1 MRSIERYLLGWIVG
15 AMGLGTLVVALVTY
29 LVILDEMN
37 EIYDADLRN
46 VAEALGSYR
55 PFDPAEAQE
64 PKPHQPS
71 RSDLPADAEI
81 VTLTWTH
88 DGRRVYA
95 SDPRVKIP
103 FVHTEALARRVVD
116 GETWIVYTDVSPS
129 GVAQAAQRA
138 SARRLTAAESA
149 SKVFPPMAGLALLV
163 SALMIFAL
171 RRGLRPLDQA
181 ARFVAERSAS
191 SLAPIAVEPLPR
203 EISPLALAINGLLA
217 KLDHALSAQRRFL
230 ADAAHELRT
239 PVTALQLQ
247 LQWLKRSGDEASRQE
262 ALTELESGIAR
273 SRRLVEQLLEVARA
287 DEPDDAARAARR
299 EPVDLGELARSVVG
313 ALSVRAEQRGVD
325 LGARTGTAPVVQGDP
340 HQLTVLLNNL
350 VENALRYTPAGGV
363 VDVEATQ
370 LDGQPMLRVVD
381 NGPGIPAD
389 EREVVFDRFYRGR
402 DAHALARD
410 PGGSGLGLAI
420 VRAIAGHHQA
430 RVSLHTPASGMG
442 LEVRVCFTPPPAGP
456 AARA

>member
-15 AMGLGTLVVALVTY
+15 AMGLGTLLVALVTY

-37 EIYDADLRN
+37 EVYDADLRN

-55 PFDPAEAQE
+55 PFDPAEAQD
-64 PKPHQPS
+64 PKPRQPS
-71 RSDLPADAEI
+71 RSDLPAEAEI

-95 SDPRVKIP
+95 SDPRVQIA
-103 FVHTEALARRVVD
+103 FSHTEALTRSVVD
-116 GETWIVYTDVSPS
+116 GEEWIVYTDVSPS
-129 GVAQAAQRA
+129 GVAQAAQRV

-149 SKVFPPMAGLALLV
+149 SKVLPPMLGLGLLV

-191 SLAPIAVEPLPR
+191 SLAPIPLDRLPR

-217 KLDHALSAQRRFL
+217 KLDQALSVQRRFL

-247 LQWLKRSGDEASRQE
+247 LQWLKRSPDEASRQE
-262 ALTELESGIAR
+262 ALAELESGIGR

-287 DEPDDAARAARR
+287 EPDDAAAQAARR

-325 LGARTGTAPVVQGDP
+325 LGASTGAAPVVQGDM

-370 LDGQPMLRVVD
+370 IDGRPVLRVVD
-381 NGPGIPAD
+381 DGPGIPHD
-389 EREVVFDRFYRGR
+389 EREAVFNRFYRGR

-420 VRAIAGHHQA
+420 VRAIAEHHQA
-430 RVSLHTPASGMG
+430 QVSLRTPASGAG
-442 LEVRVCFTPPPAGP
+442 LEVRVSFTPVPSGS
-456 AARA
+456 AA